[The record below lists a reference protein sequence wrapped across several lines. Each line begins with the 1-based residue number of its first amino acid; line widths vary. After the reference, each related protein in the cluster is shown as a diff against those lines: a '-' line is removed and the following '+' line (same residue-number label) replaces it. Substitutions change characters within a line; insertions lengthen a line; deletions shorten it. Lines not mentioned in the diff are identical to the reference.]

1 MRRILLLLVAPII
14 IGALIALLA
23 TALGVEW
30 AWLYSLKLGAV
41 IILAGGGALLARG
54 LLQRWAANDLLDA
67 ICVIVSVFLWTTF
80 IAGQMYFGDYTVADD
95 TGAFRPIGM
104 DEAINQTL
112 IAGTFSAIAAA
123 VTVSLSLFLL
133 RRFFRT

>member
-23 TALGVEW
+23 TTLGVEW

-41 IILAGGGALLARG
+41 IILAGGAALLARG
-54 LLQRWAANDLLDA
+54 VLQRWAANDLLDA
-67 ICVIVSVFLWTTF
+67 ICVVVSVFLWTTF
-80 IAGQMYFGDYTVADD
+80 VAGQMYFGDYTVADD

-123 VTVSLSLFLL
+123 VTVSLSLVLL